1 MVIKCLCFDGVKN
14 SENCTFRFRKL
25 YVSFLRLYC
34 YLCEIKQV
42 RMELSIIVAAA
53 ENNVIGRENGLI
65 WHLSADLKRFKVLT
79 TGYTILMGRKTFES
93 IGRPLPGRRNVV
105 ISRNAAFRPAGVEV
119 AGSPAEA
126 MEKLKEEE
134 KVFVI
139 GGGTIYREFWDK
151 ADTLYLTRV
160 GVSPEGDTFI
170 PEILPSQWDLL
181 DREDFEADGK
191 NEYAYSFLDYRRRR

>member
-1 MVIKCLCFDGVKN
+1 M
-14 SENCTFRFRKL
+14 
-25 YVSFLRLYC
+25 
-34 YLCEIKQV
+34 
-42 RMELSIIVAAA
+42 
-53 ENNVIGRENGLI
+53 
-65 WHLSADLKRFKVLT
+65 
-79 TGYTILMGRKTFES
+79 
-93 IGRPLPGRRNVV
+93 V

-160 GVSPEGDTFI
+160 GVSPEGDTF
-170 PEILPSQWDLL
+170 
-181 DREDFEADGK
+181 
-191 NEYAYSFLDYRRRR
+191 YSGDSPFPVGFAGPGRF

>member
-1 MVIKCLCFDGVKN
+1 
-14 SENCTFRFRKL
+14 
-25 YVSFLRLYC
+25 
-34 YLCEIKQV
+34 
-42 RMELSIIVAAA
+42 MELSIIVAAA

-65 WHLSADLKRFKVLT
+65 WHLSADLKRSKVLT